1 MKYSIS
7 LAILLFST
15 VLCARENFRAAKD
28 ENSDRTPSTVSSVNA
43 NLPSINIEETDAATE
58 ATMTPTEATGKAE
71 TKKVEKP
78 DRH

>member
-15 VLCARENFRAAKD
+15 ALLARENFRASKN

-43 NLPSINIEETDAATE
+43 NLPILNTEETDAATE
-58 ATMTPTEATGKAE
+58 ANATDTTGKVE
-71 TKKVEKP
+71 TKKAEKP